1 MSTKKHT
8 TKPLAP
14 AAGSARLEAMK
25 VRERKGG
32 RIWCSLCKTYGNHYS
47 SECPTPLGM
56 VAPNHEVSDRR
67 AVTGTKQQSERAGG
81 GSLD

>member
-1 MSTKKHT
+1 MSDNTNRE
-8 TKPLAP
+8 PLAP

-56 VAPNHEVSDRR
+56 VAPNPKLRH
-67 AVTGTKQQSERAGG
+67 GQ
-81 GSLD
+81 